1 MGKTV
6 PSYRMVLEFE
16 IERWKGFRKALL
28 SEEEREAFDELMD
41 MCRNYASAG
50 SCATNPIIFEPML
63 MSIVLFLQK
72 KTSELEKKL
81 NAIYQQANSL
91 QARAEDHG

>member
-6 PSYRMVLEFE
+6 LSYQMVLERE
-16 IERWKGFRKALL
+16 IDMWKGFREALA

-50 SCATNPIIFEPML
+50 SSCATNPIISEPML
-63 MSIVLFLQK
+63 MSIRLSQQRK
-72 KTSELEKKL
+72 IRSLEKLK
-81 NAIYQQANSL
+81 AVTQPANE
-91 QARAEDHG
+91 RNG

>member
-6 PSYRMVLEFE
+6 PSYRMVLERE
-16 IERWKGFRKALL
+16 IDMWKGFREALA

-50 SCATNPIIFEPML
+50 SCATNPIISEPML
-63 MSIVLFLQK
+63 MSILLSQQRK
-72 KTSELEKKL
+72 IRSLEKLK
-81 NAIYQQANSL
+81 AVTQPANE
-91 QARAEDHG
+91 RNG